1 MGMHTSDWMTDEHVM
16 LADMTRKFITDE
28 WEQHFDRWR
37 KQGEMDIETWQ
48 QAGELGLLCPSVPEE
63 YGGAG
68 GDFGHE
74 AVILMEGSR
83 ANLASWGHGIHS
95 GIVAHY
101 VLAYGTEEQ
110 KKRWLPKMVSGELVG
125 ALAMTEPSG
134 GSDVQSIKT
143 RAVKEGNSYRLS
155 GQKTFITNGQHANL
169 IIVAAKTDPSQ
180 GAKGTSLVV
189 VETDGA
195 EGFTRGRNLDKI
207 GLKAGDTSELF
218 FDNVEVAPENI
229 LGGEEGRGFY
239 QMMQQLP
246 QERLIIG
253 CGAVGAMEGAIERTL
268 AYCNEREAFGN
279 SLMQFQNTRFQLAEA
294 QTKTVV
300 SRAFLDECIR
310 EHLKGELSIEKAA
323 MAKYWLS
330 DTQGEVLDICLQM
343 HGGYGFMQE
352 YAVAEMWTDARVQR
366 IYGGTNEI
374 MKELIARGF
383 YKAALT
389 LNMMGLDWD
398 AIKVDFFAGETR
410 SEAYRSQV
418 NELGEAPVMVD
429 GDVKLTQSGVI
440 QQYLAEKTGKF
451 GGKTKEEEREV
462 LRWILWDNHKLS
474 SMAGMTR
481 FLMNFLPPEKQPA
494 ETIAFNQGRLKSAYQ
509 ILDAHLAGR
518 DWIVGED
525 VTIADMTCCGY
536 LYYPEPFGFDRADW
550 PNIDA
555 WLTRLSQQPGWK
567 APYDLMPGNPSE
579 RA

>member
-1 MGMHTSDWMTDEHVM
+1 MGMHHSDWMTDEHVM

-101 VLAYGTEEQ
+101 VLAYGTEDQ

-195 EGFTRGRNLDKI
+195 DGFTRGRNLDKI

-253 CGAVGAMEGAIERTL
+253 CGAVGAMEGAIERTI

-294 QTKTVV
+294 QTKTIV

-310 EHLKGELSIEKAA
+310 EHLKGELSVEKAA

-383 YKAALT
+383 
-389 LNMMGLDWD
+389 
-398 AIKVDFFAGETR
+398 V
-410 SEAYRSQV
+410 
-418 NELGEAPVMVD
+418 
-429 GDVKLTQSGVI
+429 
-440 QQYLAEKTGKF
+440 EKK
-451 GGKTKEEEREV
+451 K
-462 LRWILWDNHKLS
+462 
-474 SMAGMTR
+474 
-481 FLMNFLPPEKQPA
+481 
-494 ETIAFNQGRLKSAYQ
+494 
-509 ILDAHLAGR
+509 
-518 DWIVGED
+518 
-525 VTIADMTCCGY
+525 
-536 LYYPEPFGFDRADW
+536 
-550 PNIDA
+550 
-555 WLTRLSQQPGWK
+555 
-567 APYDLMPGNPSE
+567 
-579 RA
+579 

>member
-101 VLAYGTEEQ
+101 VMAYGTEEQ

-383 YKAALT
+383 
-389 LNMMGLDWD
+389 
-398 AIKVDFFAGETR
+398 V
-410 SEAYRSQV
+410 
-418 NELGEAPVMVD
+418 
-429 GDVKLTQSGVI
+429 
-440 QQYLAEKTGKF
+440 EKK
-451 GGKTKEEEREV
+451 K
-462 LRWILWDNHKLS
+462 
-474 SMAGMTR
+474 
-481 FLMNFLPPEKQPA
+481 
-494 ETIAFNQGRLKSAYQ
+494 
-509 ILDAHLAGR
+509 
-518 DWIVGED
+518 
-525 VTIADMTCCGY
+525 
-536 LYYPEPFGFDRADW
+536 
-550 PNIDA
+550 
-555 WLTRLSQQPGWK
+555 
-567 APYDLMPGNPSE
+567 
-579 RA
+579 

>member
-1 MGMHTSDWMTDEHVM
+1 MGIHHSDWMTDEHVM

-195 EGFTRGRNLDKI
+195 DGFTRGRNLDKI

-310 EHLKGELSIEKAA
+310 EHLKGELSVEKAA

-383 YKAALT
+383 
-389 LNMMGLDWD
+389 
-398 AIKVDFFAGETR
+398 V
-410 SEAYRSQV
+410 
-418 NELGEAPVMVD
+418 
-429 GDVKLTQSGVI
+429 
-440 QQYLAEKTGKF
+440 EKK
-451 GGKTKEEEREV
+451 K
-462 LRWILWDNHKLS
+462 
-474 SMAGMTR
+474 
-481 FLMNFLPPEKQPA
+481 
-494 ETIAFNQGRLKSAYQ
+494 
-509 ILDAHLAGR
+509 
-518 DWIVGED
+518 
-525 VTIADMTCCGY
+525 
-536 LYYPEPFGFDRADW
+536 
-550 PNIDA
+550 
-555 WLTRLSQQPGWK
+555 
-567 APYDLMPGNPSE
+567 
-579 RA
+579 

>member
-1 MGMHTSDWMTDEHVM
+1 MGMHHSDWMTDEHVM

-48 QAGELGLLCPSVPEE
+48 QAAELGLLCPSVPEE

-101 VLAYGTEEQ
+101 VLAYGTEDQ

-180 GAKGTSLVV
+180 GAKGTSLVI

-310 EHLKGELSIEKAA
+310 EHLKGELSVEKAA

-383 YKAALT
+383 
-389 LNMMGLDWD
+389 
-398 AIKVDFFAGETR
+398 V
-410 SEAYRSQV
+410 
-418 NELGEAPVMVD
+418 
-429 GDVKLTQSGVI
+429 
-440 QQYLAEKTGKF
+440 EKK
-451 GGKTKEEEREV
+451 K
-462 LRWILWDNHKLS
+462 
-474 SMAGMTR
+474 
-481 FLMNFLPPEKQPA
+481 
-494 ETIAFNQGRLKSAYQ
+494 
-509 ILDAHLAGR
+509 
-518 DWIVGED
+518 
-525 VTIADMTCCGY
+525 
-536 LYYPEPFGFDRADW
+536 
-550 PNIDA
+550 
-555 WLTRLSQQPGWK
+555 
-567 APYDLMPGNPSE
+567 
-579 RA
+579 